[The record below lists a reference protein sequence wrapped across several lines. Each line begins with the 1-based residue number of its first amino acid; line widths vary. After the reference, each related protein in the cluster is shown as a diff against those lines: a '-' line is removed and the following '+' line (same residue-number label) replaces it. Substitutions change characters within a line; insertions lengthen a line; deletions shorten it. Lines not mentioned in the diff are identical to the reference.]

1 MEIFDSLTD
10 LPRFIQVPSESALD
24 GFQVLFQ
31 SDGKL
36 LEFSP
41 GVCVCV
47 LGVGVGIVARKQK
60 SLPKLLIAIHW

>member
-10 LPRFIQVPSESALD
+10 LPRFIQVPLEAALD

-36 LEFSP
+36 LKSSLQ
-41 GVCVCV
+41 VCVC
-47 LGVGVGIVARKQK
+47 LGSGCGDSV
-60 SLPKLLIAIHW
+60 

>member
-41 GVCVCV
+41 GVCVC
-47 LGVGVGIVARKQK
+47 LGGGCGY
-60 SLPKLLIAIHW
+60 SG

>member
-10 LPRFIQVPSESALD
+10 LPRFIQVPLESALD

-36 LEFSP
+36 LRVFSR
-41 GVCVCV
+41 CVCV

-60 SLPKLLIAIHW
+60 SLPKLLIAICW